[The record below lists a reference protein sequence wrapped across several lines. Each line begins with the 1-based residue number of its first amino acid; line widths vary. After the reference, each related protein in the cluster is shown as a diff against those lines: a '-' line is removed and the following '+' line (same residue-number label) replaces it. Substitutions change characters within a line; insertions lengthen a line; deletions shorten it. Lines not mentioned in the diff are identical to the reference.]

1 MLVRLIRPFA
11 LCLCLGL
18 AWAAVPAAQETG
30 SAAANWQR
38 IFAAAQ
44 RRGVS
49 EEQLL
54 PLLKRMDRLATQGL
68 PTDWFTDQVVEGLA
82 KGVAVSLVL
91 DRAAVLEDR
100 LLTSRT
106 WIEDLKARGVDGT
119 KAVEGRTAVED
130 LAESLV
136 TAPLQRSDLDLLQS
150 WINTRSLP
158 RLLAAAD
165 ALSHMR
171 QMNVAEGTVE
181 RLFRSLPESVSDVEV
196 RYLNSAL
203 AAGRRRG
210 LSDDQV
216 AAELVSQVRKGGR
229 PSEFT
234 RGLLT
239 GSTGSSGGAFQGAPG
254 GRPVSGTPPGPG
266 GPGGQRGGGRK

>member
-1 MLVRLIRPFA
+1 MLVRLTRPVA
-11 LCLCLGL
+11 LCLALV
-18 AWAAVPAAQETG
+18 WAAAPAAHETG
-30 SAAANWQR
+30 SAAAANWQR

-44 RRGVS
+44 RRSVA
-49 EEQLL
+49 EAQLL
-54 PLLKRMDRLATQGL
+54 PLLKRVDRLTTQGL

-82 KGVAVSLVL
+82 KGVAVPLVL

-100 LLTSRT
+100 LVTSRS
-106 WIEDLKARGVDGT
+106 WIEDLKGRGVDGT
-119 KAVEGRTAVED
+119 RAAEGRTAVED

-150 WINTRSLP
+150 WMNTRSLP

-165 ALSHMR
+165 ALSHLR

-181 RLFRSLPESVSDVEV
+181 RLFRSLPDTLSDAEV
-196 RYLNSAL
+196 RYLNMAL

-216 AAELVSQVRKGGR
+216 AADLASQVRKGGR

-239 GSTGSSGGAFQGAPG
+239 GSAGASGGAFQGAPG
-254 GRPVSGTPPGPG
+254 GRPVPGTPGPG
-266 GPGGQRGGGRK
+266 GPGGQKGGGRR